1 MLAVKVTTSEKTLSE
16 LKIEQNYTKNSISQV
31 KLNDLATLDII
42 EKDVA

>member
-1 MLAVKVTTSEKTLSE
+1 MLAVEVTTSEKGLSE

-31 KLNDLATLDII
+31 KLNDLATLDIV